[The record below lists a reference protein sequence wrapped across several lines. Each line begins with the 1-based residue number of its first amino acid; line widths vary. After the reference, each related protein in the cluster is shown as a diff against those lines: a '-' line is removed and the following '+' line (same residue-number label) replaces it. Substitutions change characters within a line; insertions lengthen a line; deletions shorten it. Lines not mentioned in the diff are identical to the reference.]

1 MASATVRL
9 IGGPT
14 LVIEAGG
21 LRLLTDPT
29 FDQPGPFDVVLL
41 SHDQHGDDPGLLE
54 RVPLVLTTS
63 DAAQR
68 LGGSARALPP
78 WYHLSLPRFDGVA
91 LRITGVPAQEGR
103 TGPRT
108 PDSFC
113 PVWTRQPSMS
123 AAATPPWTSSSRWR
137 NAVRRSASPC
147 CSWTAT

>member
-41 SHDQHGDDPGLLE
+41 SHDQHGDDLGLLE

-91 LRITGVPAQEGR
+91 LRITGVPAQEGPNGTTH
-103 TGPRT
+103 TGFVLSSVDT
-108 PDSFC
+108 PAVYISGG
-113 PVWTRQPSMS
+113 
-123 AAATPPWTSSSRWR
+123 
-137 NAVRRSASPC
+137 NASLDVVQQVAQRCARSASPC